1 MTSTAALKRFGLPLS
16 DEQLGLHDAVS
27 AFAAERLAP
36 GAAER
41 DRTRE
46 FPGELVREMA
56 GMGLMAVKVP
66 SAEGGAGADTTA
78 YVLAMEAL
86 AEADASCAVVV
97 AASNLCAG
105 ILTKAASPE
114 QKERWLRPLAEG
126 ALGAASFCLS
136 EPQTG
141 SDAAALATTARR
153 DGADWVLDGS
163 KMWITSG
170 AHAGIY
176 LVFAKTDSAAGAEG
190 VSCFLVEQGAK
201 GLVIGKEEMKMG
213 QRASGTVGL
222 FLEDCRVPQAH
233 MIGAPG
239 QGYRLALAALGA
251 GRVGISGLC
260 LGIAEAAM
268 GEGLRYATTRKA
280 FGTRI
285 ADFQHTQFVLADS
298 RVEVDMAW
306 LMTLRA
312 ARLLDDGDP
321 ARVESSMAKL
331 VASETCCRVVDR
343 MLQLHGGYGYSEEY
357 AIERLYRDARV
368 TRIYEGTNEIQRTI
382 VARELLR
389 DCAS

>member
-1 MTSTAALKRFGLPLS
+1 MTNTAALKRFGLPLS

-105 ILTKAASPE
+105 IITKA
-114 QKERWLRPLAEG
+114 G
-126 ALGAASFCLS
+126 APSAPSFCLS

-141 SDAAALATTARR
+141 SDAAALATTGVR
-153 DGADWVLDGS
+153 DGGDWVLNGS

-176 LVFAKTDSAAGAEG
+176 LVFAKTDPAAGAEG

-222 FLEDCRVPQAH
+222 FLEDCRVPAGH

-268 GEGLRYATTRKA
+268 REGLRYATTRKA

-298 RVEVDMAW
+298 RVELDMAW

-321 ARVESSMAKL
+321 ARVESSMAK
-331 VASETCCRVVDR
+331 VVSSETCCRVVDR

-382 VARELLR
+382 VARELLK
-389 DCAS
+389 DA